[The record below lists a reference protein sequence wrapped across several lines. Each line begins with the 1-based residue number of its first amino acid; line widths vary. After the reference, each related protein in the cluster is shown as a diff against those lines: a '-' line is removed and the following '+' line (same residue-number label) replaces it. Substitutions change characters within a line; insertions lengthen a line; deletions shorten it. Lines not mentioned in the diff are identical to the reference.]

1 MKKHSHK
8 LVQLFESYNRS
19 TNLQLDFNDSNRLKN
34 IYLSSKFQTG
44 LRDVLKSILET
55 NSNHRVRVLSGSPGL
70 GKSTFALFA
79 TQTVSKK
86 YPKIIKELLKSTDSP
101 LKELFDKFQKSD
113 DTKLLP
119 VFINGYEG
127 ELGEVF
133 IQKLCQSLKQWGFS
147 KNLSPKNSSKNVLAF
162 YQSAIDFLK
171 KKGYGGIFVVY
182 DEFGKYLERA
192 IHNPDNLN
200 IQFLQNFAEFCDRS
214 GAHQCHLT
222 LITHLSISQ
231 YAYQLPFHIQREWAK
246 IEGRFSESAF
256 YDKNFDYYKMI
267 VSVFKKNITET
278 APILTRKYKTYI
290 KKYRL
295 GFQAEAFFGFMNS
308 KSAEQTLL
316 DCFPLHPSVLSLLP
330 HLSMKVAQNERTLY
344 TFLTRDENY
353 SLKSFLDERFKN
365 ENTLL
370 MPYDLYQYFQP
381 LIGKDVGIGGSYKI
395 QIMVEEAWAKIDG
408 KDEVSK
414 QIISLMALC
423 SVIKNTHFAPL
434 TEEFI
439 ISCFNQTFS
448 EKPIK
453 KSLKMLRHKKVI
465 FYNKRAKQYLLQEG
479 SPVDIDEEIAKLKKT
494 ELTGKKLVQVLKRS
508 FKPDFIVPKK
518 YNLDQAITRFYRTEL
533 ISVEELK
540 NFVKNHKVDFYKEDG
555 RVFYVIPFSYEEWV
569 YAKLE
574 IQKNLSSLV
583 VFVLPNKFIEC
594 KKDIEEL
601 NAVDCLSSNKEI
613 VSASPLVKKE
623 LDRHKDI
630 LLSSLRSLLRPLMG
644 YMSLSVTVGYSTRA
658 ESNEPK
664 ICWKEITHF
673 KELQRF
679 LSDLFEQEYRKYI
692 RFNLEYVNRHRVS
705 GAVTLGRKKFIDLL
719 IDYKKD
725 PSKNMQDLIKGHGP
739 DYALFNIMKHLSG
752 FKFNKEEKI
761 YKVFSKSDFEIFFR
775 EYKKILAEHSN
786 GITGKELM
794 DILVAPP
801 YGLRLGVVPVFMAL
815 ADLCLKQP
823 VSHYFDS
830 AYVKNL
836 TGDHYDLLM
845 KYPRKT
851 AIHWTF
857 ISQKQQQFLDGL
869 RKIFEAEDG
878 SIHSVISTLIK
889 WRKTVPESTKLS
901 SDLSQAGRKMLIQ
914 IDSSKQPDQL
924 IFKGIPECFAPS
936 EHHKVDFVQPV
947 TSAKS
952 DKTQLDISA
961 KGVKGYNEV
970 LSLTKAV
977 KQEIEQVY
985 KNLLLKIKQD
995 LEVFMIWADTLF
1007 IEQKSVKSLK
1017 TDFKEAK
1024 GATLGGFS
1032 ASKAEIKQANYGSSC
1047 ERGSKKTSI
1056 LLKTTHLNQN
1066 TGHKSSRG
1074 FKQGPSDLFIKD
1086 FQNILARIKSYPLSV
1101 GAGHFVGRALNFD
1114 SSNHLQYFLET
1125 MADVLTGSSPRHWD
1139 SKGYSKFNFALKKI
1153 KTEVEL
1159 ACEVANPCFKGQ
1171 SVLAFID
1178 RGADKKTFV
1187 KLGVSGIAKN
1197 KQTNTKGHLDRSVQ
1211 KIQHILSDLDEIDQ
1225 KKVIISVLES
1235 FEKNLS
1241 TCHSRERHSMPRGN
1255 LSHFEG

>member
-1 MKKHSHK
+1 M
-8 LVQLFESYNRS
+8 
-19 TNLQLDFNDSNRLKN
+19 
-34 IYLSSKFQTG
+34 
-44 LRDVLKSILET
+44 
-55 NSNHRVRVLSGSPGL
+55 
-70 GKSTFALFA
+70 A

-86 YPKIIKELLKSTDSP
+86 HPKILKELLKSTDSP
-101 LKELFDKFQKSD
+101 LKELFDKFQKSG

-127 ELGEVF
+127 EVEEVF

-147 KNLSPKNSSKNVLAF
+147 KNPMTKNQGTKKQSSKNAIEF
-162 YQSAIDFLK
+162 YQDTIDFLK

-192 IHNPDNLN
+192 IHNPNSLN

-214 GAHQCHLT
+214 GAYQCHLT

-267 VSVFKKNITET
+267 AGVFKKNIAET
-278 APILTRKYKTYI
+278 APVLARKYKTYI

-308 KSAEQTLL
+308 KSTEQTLM
-316 DCFPLHPSVLSLLP
+316 DCFPLHPVVLSLLP

-344 TFLTRDENY
+344 TFLTRDENF
-353 SLKSFLDERFKN
+353 SLKNFLKGATFRNFSFYQQDLKHKNSNPINLDEQFKN

-395 QIMVEEAWAKIDG
+395 QLMAEEAWAKTDR

-494 ELTGKKLVQVLKRS
+494 ELTGKKLVQVLKRY
-508 FKPDFIVPKK
+508 FKSDFIVPKK

-540 NFVKNHKVDFYKEDG
+540 GFVKNHKLDFYKEDG

-569 YAKLE
+569 YAKSE

-601 NAVDCLSSNKEI
+601 NAVDGLSNNKEI
-613 VSASPLVKKE
+613 LSASPLVKKE

-630 LLSSLRSLLRPLMG
+630 LLSSLRALLRPFIG
-644 YMSLSVTVGYSTRA
+644 YMNLSVTAGYSVGT
-658 ESNEPK
+658 NKKK

-679 LSDLFEQEYRKYI
+679 LGDLFKQEYSKYI

-725 PSKNMQDLIKGHGP
+725 PSKNIQALIKGQGP
-739 DYALFNIMKHLSG
+739 DYVIFNIIKQLSG

-761 YKVFSKSDFEIFFR
+761 YKVSSKDFELFFKEYKKILAEHSNDFSFK

-786 GITGKELM
+786 GIAGKELM

-801 YGLRLGVVPVFMAL
+801 YGLRLGVIPVFMAL

-830 AYVKNL
+830 AYVKDL
-836 TGDHYDLLM
+836 TGEHYDLLM

-857 ISQKQQQFLDGL
+857 ISQKQQNFLDGL
-869 RKIFEAEDG
+869 RKIFEADDG
-878 SIHSVISTLIK
+878 SIHSVISALIK

-914 IDSSKQPDQL
+914 IDSSKKPDKL
-924 IFKGIPECFAPS
+924 IFKGIPGCFAPS
-936 EHHKVDFVQPV
+936 EHHKVNFIQPV
-947 TSAKS
+947 T
-952 DKTQLDISA
+952 SA
-961 KGVKGYNEV
+961 KGVKGYEGNRLLCSASYDIHDKVSVVLMNEV
-970 LSLTKAV
+970 LSLTKTV

-995 LEVFMIWADTLF
+995 LEFFMIWADKLF

-1024 GATLGGFS
+1024 GATLGSFS
-1032 ASKAEIKQANYGSSC
+1032 ASKVRMKKEISN
-1047 ERGSKKTSI
+1047 KTSI
-1056 LLKTTHLNQN
+1056 KATRLNRKTD
-1066 TGHKSSRG
+1066 HKGLSTS
-1074 FKQGPSDLFIKD
+1074 KKNKNDLFIKD
-1086 FQNILARIKSYPLSV
+1086 FQNVLARIKSYPLSM
-1101 GAGHFVGRALNFD
+1101 GAGDFVGRALHFD
-1114 SSNHLQYFLET
+1114 SNHHLQYFLET

-1139 SKGYSKFNFALKKI
+1139 SRGYSKFNFALKKI

-1187 KLGVSGIAKN
+1187 KLGVSGIAKKN
-1197 KQTNTKGHLDRSVQ
+1197 QPNTKGHLGRSVQ
-1211 KIQHILSDLDEIDQ
+1211 KIQHILSNLDEIDQ
-1225 KKVIISVLES
+1225 RRVIISVLES
-1235 FEKNLS
+1235 FEKNRS
-1241 TCHSRERHSMPRGN
+1241 TCHAREELGRASRESAP
-1255 LSHFEG
+1255 F